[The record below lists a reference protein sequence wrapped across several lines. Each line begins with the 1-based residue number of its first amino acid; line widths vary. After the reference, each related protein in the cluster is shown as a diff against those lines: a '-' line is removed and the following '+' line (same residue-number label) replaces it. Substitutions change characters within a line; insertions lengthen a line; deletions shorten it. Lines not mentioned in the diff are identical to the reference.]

1 MTHVLPMIADAQNTG
16 VAIFAGGFLILWLI
30 LAIAALVLWIWALI
44 DIIGSSM
51 SVGAKIVWLLVIFF
65 LPLIGSIIYLLI
77 GRGGGS
83 RMTPASM

>member
-1 MTHVLPMIADAQNTG
+1 MTQALTLIADAQNTC
-16 VAIFAGGFLILWLI
+16 VAIFAGGFLILWLT

>member
-1 MTHVLPMIADAQNTG
+1 MTHALTLLADAQNTG

-44 DIIGSSM
+44 DIIGSPM
-51 SVGAKIVWLLVIFF
+51 SVGAKILWLLVIFF

-77 GRGGGS
+77 GRGGGG

>member
-1 MTHVLPMIADAQNTG
+1 MTYPLTLVANAQG
-16 VAIFAGGFLILWLI
+16 GIAIFAGGFLVLWLI

-51 SVGAKIVWLLVIFF
+51 SIGAKIIWLLVIFF
-65 LPLIGSIIYLLI
+65 LPLIGSILYLLI

>member
-1 MTHVLPMIADAQNTG
+1 
-16 VAIFAGGFLILWLI
+16 
-30 LAIAALVLWIWALI
+30 
-44 DIIGSSM
+44 M

-77 GRGGGS
+77 GRGGGN

>member
-1 MTHVLPMIADAQNTG
+1 
-16 VAIFAGGFLILWLI
+16 
-30 LAIAALVLWIWALI
+30 
-44 DIIGSSM
+44 M

-77 GRGGGS
+77 GRGGGGN